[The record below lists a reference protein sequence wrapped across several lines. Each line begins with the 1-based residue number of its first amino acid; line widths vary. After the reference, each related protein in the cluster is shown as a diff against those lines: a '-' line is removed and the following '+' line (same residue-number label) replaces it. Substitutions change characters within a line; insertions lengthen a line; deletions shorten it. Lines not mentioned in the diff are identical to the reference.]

1 MSINFYYNRID
12 DMTSTV
18 DSSLNFKQAISVLWS
33 NTNGNT
39 TENFLTQVDFVSGM
53 LASLDQPGWN
63 RVVGGAKPYIVT
75 QTEGGTFNI
84 DYSNIN
90 FKFNLIIRPCVSH
103 SNSSYN
109 GRPKRLQYTITSKDQ
124 NQFKAA
130 LQGFYNSLV
139 SGSAAN
145 PGYYVIESANIIVVN
160 IN

>member
-1 MSINFYYNRID
+1 
-12 DMTSTV
+12 MTSTV

-39 TENFLTQVDFVSGM
+39 TENFLTQVNFVSGM

-63 RVVGGAKPYIVT
+63 RVIGGAKPYIVT

-90 FKFNLIIRPCVSH
+90 FKFNLIIRPCVSP

-130 LQGFYNSLV
+130 LQSFYNSLV
-139 SGSAAN
+139 SGSQAD

>member
-33 NTNGNT
+33 NTNDNT

-90 FKFNLIIRPCVSH
+90 FKFNLIIRPCVSL

-109 GRPKRLQYTITSKDQ
+109 ERPKRLQYTITSKDQ
-124 NQFKAA
+124 TEFRNA
-130 LQGFYNSLV
+130 LNGFYNSLV
-139 SGSAAN
+139 SGSQAD

>member
-90 FKFNLIIRPCVSH
+90 FKFNLIIRPCVSP

-139 SGSAAN
+139 PGSASD